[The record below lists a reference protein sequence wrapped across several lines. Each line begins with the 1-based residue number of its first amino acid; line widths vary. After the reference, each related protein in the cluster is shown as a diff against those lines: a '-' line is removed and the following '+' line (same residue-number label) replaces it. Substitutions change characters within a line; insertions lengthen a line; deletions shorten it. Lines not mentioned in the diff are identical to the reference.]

1 MVLMWTWGMGEEVGG
16 WSGPGL
22 VGGHPQSHP
31 LPTHLSVG
39 LGKQFNDTGMWC
51 GHHTVSVDL
60 DDSVSHANAP
70 TLSDATPEETAD
82 LTGQEGATILRRP
95 CLGLPT
101 PNTVLRAG
109 ASQCRPPRRIPAARG
124 RGAGG

>member
-1 MVLMWTWGMGEEVGG
+1 MVLMWTWGMGEEAGA
-16 WSGPGL
+16 WRGPGL

-31 LPTHLSVG
+31 PPTHLSVG
-39 LGKQFNDTGMWC
+39 LGEQLNDTGMWC

-82 LTGQEGATILRRP
+82 LTGQEGVMML
-95 CLGLPT
+95 
-101 PNTVLRAG
+101 
-109 ASQCRPPRRIPAARG
+109 
-124 RGAGG
+124 RGAMLGAAHPQHSALGWGLTMPSSTQNPSCSRAWGR

>member
-1 MVLMWTWGMGEEVGG
+1 MGWAWVGG
-16 WSGPGL
+16 RAPP
-22 VGGHPQSHP
+22 VPP
-31 LPTHLSVG
+31 LPTHLRVG
-39 LGKQFNDTGMWC
+39 LGEQFNDTGVWR

-82 LTGQEGATILRRP
+82 LTGQEGATMLRGL

-101 PNTVLRAG
+101 PHHSALGWGLTMPSSTQNPSCSRAW
-109 ASQCRPPRRIPAARG
+109 G
-124 RGAGG
+124 R